1 MSHPRLV
8 TPQGIAEFLGR
19 TIDDNDFLANLMCS
33 MASQAVRS
41 YVNQMI
47 SFVDNDSVTIDGSG
61 SDSLLVPEVPVVR
74 INSVTTHDRWLD
86 NETLL
91 EEDDFVVDNAHGI
104 LWRIDQ
110 ECWPRGHKNITL
122 DYDHGWD
129 VGVDTD
135 SVEPEDNP
143 IDHVPADILLVALR
157 VATRGFLAGTSIEG
171 GGSSIKASET
181 ISPDSYSYTNVASD
195 AAVRAATQSAQA
207 LASDEEQILDEY
219 RLERVR

>member
-1 MSHPRLV
+1 VSHPRLV
-8 TPQGIAEFLGR
+8 TPQGISEFLGR
-19 TIDDNDFLANLMCS
+19 DIEDDDFLANLMCS

-47 SFVDNDSVTIDGSG
+47 SYVDNDAVNIDGSG
-61 SDSLLVPEVPVVR
+61 SDSLLVPQIPVVR
-74 INSVTTHDRWLD
+74 VNSVTTHDRWMG

-91 EEDDFVVDNAHGI
+91 EEDDFVIDNEHGI
-104 LWRIDQ
+104 LWRVD
-110 ECWPRGHKNITL
+110 EDCWPRGHKNIIL
-122 DYDHGWD
+122 DYDHGWS
-129 VGVDTD
+129 VGVDTG
-135 SVEPEDNP
+135 SVEEEDNP
-143 IDHVPADILLVALR
+143 VDHVPADILLVALR
-157 VATRGFLAGTSIEG
+157 IATRGFLAGTSIEG

-207 LASDEEQILDEY
+207 LATDETTILDEY

>member
-1 MSHPRLV
+1 V
-8 TPQGIAEFLGR
+8 TPQGIAQFLGR
-19 TIDDNDFLANLMCS
+19 TIEDDNFLANLMCS

-47 SFVDNDSVTIDGSG
+47 SFVNDDEVNIDGSG
-61 SDSLLVPEVPVVR
+61 SDSLLVPQIPVVR
-74 INSVTTHDRWLD
+74 VNSVTTHDRWLG

-91 EEDDFVVDNAHGI
+91 EDDDFVIDAEHGI
-104 LWRIDQ
+104 LWRVDQ
-110 ECWPRGHKNITL
+110 ECWPRGHKNIAL
-122 DYDHGWD
+122 DYDHGWN
-129 VGVDTD
+129 VGVDTG
-135 SVEPEDNP
+135 SAQPEDNP
-143 IDHVPADILLVALR
+143 IEHVPADILLVALR
-157 VATRGFLAGTSIEG
+157 VATRGYLAGTSIEG

-207 LASDEEQILDEY
+207 LAMDETTILDEY